1 MAKANKEGTC
11 KFKVDTFKKLIKKK
25 GLTMQDISLGIGK
38 NRDYIASCCR
48 QGKISNKSRLEIR
61 NKFNIKLIVEK
72 EVTDMVKCTCDMC
85 GKTSYHLIKL
95 EGRDGIPTTED
106 AYHDNQIHDIC
117 NDCLN
122 KLNKQMEK
130 DMSGES
136 CTIKDILSTL
146 ITDMAVNGAT
156 FYELA
161 LVTKMSKDI
170 MDILKDYK
178 FEFYKEKYQGGSN
191 DN

>member
-61 NKFNIKLIVEK
+61 NKFNVKLIVIK
-72 EVTDMVKCTCDMC
+72 EDNSIMCEPAKNESVT
-85 GKTSYHLIKL
+85 I
-95 EGRDGIPTTED
+95 E
-106 AYHDNQIHDIC
+106 N
-117 NDCLN
+117 
-122 KLNKQMEK
+122 
-130 DMSGES
+130 
-136 CTIKDILSTL
+136 ILSTL

-156 FYELA
+156 FEELT

-170 MDILKDYK
+170 MDILNDYK
-178 FEFYKEKYQGGSN
+178 FEFYKEKYQGGN
-191 DN
+191 DGE